1 MLSKNTYI
9 HFILNKKEKVKKLKI
24 EELSIIEKKLN
35 SIDNQYKKNKT
46 LIHRANM
53 LYLNGSIDDD
63 CYNNRINQ
71 LKKDKLNIDNNKL
84 NYINQINQIKQSIII
99 LDERNKPYKFIFK
112 QKNKRI
118 KWFILDD
125 NNEYQID
132 DIYGDSYVFI
142 NRF

>member
-1 MLSKNTYI
+1 
-9 HFILNKKEKVKKLKI
+9 
-24 EELSIIEKKLN
+24 
-35 SIDNQYKKNKT
+35 
-46 LIHRANM
+46 M
-53 LYLNGSIDDD
+53 LYLNCSIDDD

-84 NYINQINQIKQSIII
+84 NYINQIKQSIII

-112 QKNKRI
+112 PKNKRI

>member
-1 MLSKNTYI
+1 
-9 HFILNKKEKVKKLKI
+9 
-24 EELSIIEKKLN
+24 
-35 SIDNQYKKNKT
+35 
-46 LIHRANM
+46 M
-53 LYLNGSIDDD
+53 LYLNSSIDDD

-112 QKNKRI
+112 PKNKRI
-118 KWFILDD
+118 KWLILDD
-125 NNEYQID
+125 NNEYPID